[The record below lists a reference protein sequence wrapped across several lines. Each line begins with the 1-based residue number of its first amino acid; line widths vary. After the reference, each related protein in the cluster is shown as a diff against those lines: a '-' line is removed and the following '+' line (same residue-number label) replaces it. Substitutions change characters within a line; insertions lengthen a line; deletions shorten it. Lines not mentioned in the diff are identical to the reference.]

1 MNWASSE
8 PTASEEGFKRRLAH
22 DCFVRVH
29 MTLIL
34 TAVVA
39 SGVLGSKLLLM
50 LHVHSMRLRYP
61 LAILSSYL
69 VFFLLVRIWIW
80 YVCRVHNRSFGRG
93 NLNDSGG
100 FSFGGSGGSGNS
112 SIDLPGGGGS
122 GKFEGFGGGSSGG
135 GGASDSW
142 GPAVQADLASASQ
155 PSSGGGGGG
164 SHWFSGSGGGDLDLG
179 DDWAILLLLAALVLA
194 IVFAGGYLIYVAPSI
209 LPEAAWQ
216 TGLAATLV
224 GATKK
229 ADHTNWMTCILRSS
243 AIPFG
248 IILLLGS
255 ALGWEAR
262 KHCPQAVKLS
272 QVWYCTVGLP
282 QPADPDTENTG
293 R

>member
-1 MNWASSE
+1 MTRDVTDPAY
-8 PTASEEGFKRRLAH
+8 SEEGFKRRVAH
-22 DCFVRVH
+22 DCFVRIH

-34 TAVVA
+34 AAVVA
-39 SGVLGSKLLLM
+39 SGILGSKLLLL

-61 LAILSSYL
+61 LAILTSYA

-80 YVCRVHNRSFGRG
+80 YVCRVHNRSFGFG
-93 NLNDSGG
+93 NSRNSGGG
-100 FSFGGSGGSGNS
+100 FSFSGGGGNS
-112 SIDLPGGGGS
+112 GSSIEGGGS

-142 GPAVQADLASASQ
+142 TPAAQADLASANQ
-155 PSSGGGGGG
+155 PTSGGG

-216 TGLAATLV
+216 AGLAAALV
-224 GATKK
+224 RTTKN
-229 ADHTNWMTCILRSS
+229 ADRNNWMTCILRSS
-243 AIPFG
+243 AIPFA

-255 ALGWEAR
+255 ALGWEAH
-262 KHCPQAVKLS
+262 KHCPQAVKIS

-282 QPADPDTENTG
+282 QPADPDTEDPG
-293 R
+293 RR